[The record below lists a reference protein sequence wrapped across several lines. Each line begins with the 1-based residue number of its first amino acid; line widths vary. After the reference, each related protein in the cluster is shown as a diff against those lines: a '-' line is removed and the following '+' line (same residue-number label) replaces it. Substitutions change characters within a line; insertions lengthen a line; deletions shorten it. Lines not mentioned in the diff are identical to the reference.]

1 MNEAKRSH
9 VIVRTSIIG
18 ILGNILLVLFKGIV
32 GFLANSVSIIMD
44 AINNLT
50 DALSSVI
57 TIIGT
62 KLSNK
67 KADKKH
73 PYGYGRIEYI
83 TSTLIAALILFAG
96 GMAVYESINS
106 IIDYFSSY
114 CSKNSIRIIF

>member
-1 MNEAKRSH
+1 MMDEKKRSH

-18 ILGNILLVLFKGIV
+18 IFANVLLVIFKGIV
-32 GFLANSVSIIMD
+32 GILANSVSIIMD
-44 AINNLT
+44 ALNNLT

-62 KLSNK
+62 KLSLK
-67 KADKKH
+67 RPDKNH

-96 GMAVYESINS
+96 GMALYE
-106 IIDYFSSY
+106 
-114 CSKNSIRIIF
+114 